1 MISAMSIIYNCA
13 KSSENIKYLRSMK
26 GLPEEVL
33 WYSKNSDGHSVSK
46 KTFNFLL
53 IVCIKKFK
61 YLLCKNIVSYF
72 LSQVSN

>member
-1 MISAMSIIYNCA
+1 MVSAMSIIYNCA

-46 KTFNFLL
+46 KILTFILS
-53 IVCIKKFK
+53 ICI
-61 YLLCKNIVSYF
+61 
-72 LSQVSN
+72 